1 MFKVVPKSVPSCFK
15 NYTNFFIYC
24 RRKLKSV
31 PIHSKNMR
39 IILKNVQ
46 MYSKSVP
53 LTIPKVFRVKII
65 YNRFHPFRNIWAQ
78 NVYKCSIYSVLK
90 CAKMVPNVRNLSFM
104 YSLDTEFEQFGTL
117 HNSKV
122 HFLHILKYLTF
133 STRVSLSFCKM
144 CF

>member
-1 MFKVVPKSVPSCFK
+1 MFQVVPKSIPSCFK
-15 NYTNFFIYC
+15 NCTNFFIYC

-31 PIHSKNMR
+31 PIHSKNMP

-46 MYSKSVP
+46 IYSKSVP
-53 LTIPKVFRVKII
+53 LTILKVFRVKII
-65 YNRFHPFRNIWAQ
+65 YNRFHPVRNIWAQ
-78 NVYKCSIYSVLK
+78 NVYKCSIDSVLK
-90 CAKMVPNVRNLSFM
+90 CAKMVPNLSFM

-122 HFLHILKYLTF
+122 HFWHILKHLIF